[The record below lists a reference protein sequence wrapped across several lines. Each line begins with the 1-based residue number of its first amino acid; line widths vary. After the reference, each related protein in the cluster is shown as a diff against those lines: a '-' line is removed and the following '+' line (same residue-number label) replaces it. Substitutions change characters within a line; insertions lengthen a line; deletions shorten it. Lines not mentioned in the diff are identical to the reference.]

1 MNKLNFLL
9 LTFFVVLPS
18 LVHSKELITDI
29 GELTEENRLLYEKI
43 ESNLDAIDNKEES
56 VIEAGE
62 LIEQFLKRQSE
73 FAPVYVERA
82 RYLIKNSYYVR
93 KEGGVGNKHALEV
106 LLELSKKAPNYPK
119 VYVLLGHVYTNLGQ
133 YDVAERVLL
142 KAQKIGTNDP
152 WLYNNL
158 STLYYLTKRYDEANT
173 QAVNAIE
180 NSQDNGN
187 ALVSAVMNF
196 QKSKIKINTTTNKL
210 DLVEQIFT
218 SFTEANKRLEI
229 ARGLISLYN
238 SRSGQLQIA
247 FQIIDRQQKETPNCA
262 KCKLIL
268 SELILRSG
276 YISHQT
282 YFPKY
287 TDRSMLAAEKVAL
300 ELKGTGE
307 LKADA
312 IEILLLI
319 AFSREDYNRA
329 KKLIDE
335 SKSTPMLKTRIIAL
349 EAELLFATNKF
360 SEAVDKYGE
369 LEQIEPDL
377 VNRQILA
384 ASYNALGDDSLL
396 ESYHKKKIESSP
408 KDPWVL
414 GNFVVFLNEK
424 HRFDEAIEIGERALK
439 ITSYPVLRQNLGL
452 AYLYKAFSNYRSSD
466 FQSAKVNYDNALR
479 IAGDRD
485 VIHRESRG
493 FDKSLNVK
501 LNELNRK

>member
-196 QKSKIKINTTTNKL
+196 QKSNMN
-210 DLVEQIFT
+210 V
-218 SFTEANKRLEI
+218 
-229 ARGLISLYN
+229 
-238 SRSGQLQIA
+238 
-247 FQIIDRQQKETPNCA
+247 
-262 KCKLIL
+262 
-268 SELILRSG
+268 
-276 YISHQT
+276 
-282 YFPKY
+282 
-287 TDRSMLAAEKVAL
+287 
-300 ELKGTGE
+300 
-307 LKADA
+307 
-312 IEILLLI
+312 
-319 AFSREDYNRA
+319 
-329 KKLIDE
+329 
-335 SKSTPMLKTRIIAL
+335 
-349 EAELLFATNKF
+349 
-360 SEAVDKYGE
+360 
-369 LEQIEPDL
+369 
-377 VNRQILA
+377 QIL
-384 ASYNALGDDSLL
+384 
-396 ESYHKKKIESSP
+396 
-408 KDPWVL
+408 
-414 GNFVVFLNEK
+414 
-424 HRFDEAIEIGERALK
+424 
-439 ITSYPVLRQNLGL
+439 
-452 AYLYKAFSNYRSSD
+452 
-466 FQSAKVNYDNALR
+466 
-479 IAGDRD
+479 
-485 VIHRESRG
+485 
-493 FDKSLNVK
+493 
-501 LNELNRK
+501 